1 MTWIAAYAATG
12 AVVGLL
18 AGLLGIGGGMTL
30 VPILAAMFGAQQLA
44 PDFTVH
50 LALGTGMASVMFT
63 SSASVR
69 EHHRHK
75 AVDWQIVR
83 AMAPGTI
90 IGTLAS
96 TLASG
101 WIPQRALALAFA
113 VIVFA
118 GATQILLGRKPAAGR
133 VLPGALG
140 LLATGIAI
148 GIVCGLVSA
157 GGAFLTVPF
166 MLFCGVSMHVAIGT
180 GAAIGVPIAVI
191 GTIGYI
197 LSGLRVDALPD
208 WSLGFVYLPALAALV
223 AASVLTAPYGAR
235 AAHRL
240 PVQTLKRVFA
250 CLLYLLAARMLAT
263 HW

>member
-75 AVDWQIVR
+75 AVDWRIVR